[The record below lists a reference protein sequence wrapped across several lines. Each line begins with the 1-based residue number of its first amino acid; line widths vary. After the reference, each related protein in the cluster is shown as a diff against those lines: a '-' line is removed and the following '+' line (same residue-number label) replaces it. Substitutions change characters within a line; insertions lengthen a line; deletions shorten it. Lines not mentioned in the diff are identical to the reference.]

1 MHSIYLDSHGTLK
14 GLDLSCETCLV
25 HYWCENVT
33 KRWIKQKKITNLS
46 VKKYHQETISIKVK
60 KVQGEVMVTSE
71 EFGVREEFGTTDTD
85 EYQIV
90 L

>member
-25 HYWCENVT
+25 HYWCEKCDKKVNKT
-33 KRWIKQKKITNLS
+33 KKNNKSKCS
-46 VKKYHQETISIKVK
+46 TISIKVK

-71 EFGVREEFGTTDTD
+71 EFGMREEFGTTDTD

>member
-25 HYWCENVT
+25 HYWCEKCDKKVN
-33 KRWIKQKKITNLS
+33 KKKITNLS
-46 VKKYHQETISIKVK
+46 VKKYHQETISIKIR

-71 EFGVREEFGTTDTD
+71 EFGMREEYGTTDTD